1 MELIYFIKVLL
12 RRKWLIL
19 AITSIAMVTT
29 FLISSQAPPVYE
41 AKVRLATGITEDT
54 SNPVFSLEKSG
65 SALKH
70 EIEGKFRTMEE
81 NILSDPS
88 LFLLGYQLMIHD
100 LNNKFPFRSLTPL
113 RRNNSAEELQVLN
126 RQLKRKRDSLTS
138 LSINDELEKK
148 HIESMRQMEYDP
160 ESLRKKLVVRR
171 VAGTDFIGIDARFEK
186 PELSA
191 FAANTLAQEF
201 SRYHVNTHAK
211 VAENSLELLEKLVK
225 EKRDDF
231 NAKMQTWDGYTS
243 EKASE
248 NESPTRSIV
257 RQIDRL
263 TNERERANKTI
274 YDAQQK
280 LYDADKFLPE
290 AAQISFLDPGS
301 RGIDN
306 SVLLRNRIERLNY
319 RYIRGNLQNRA
330 LRDSI
335 RMTRR
340 ELTDLLLEEA
350 NNRVPNASSETR
362 SLLRNKIDAEIQLEI
377 SRKRI
382 VAINQEVR
390 VLTARAGNIGA
401 DEYSSDYGKEV
412 QLARDAYFLS
422 LNQWTTALALIGAPD
437 LALERVS
444 QVEHVLPPQKPLPS
458 KTLVLTVLAGLVA
471 LGLSMGIIFLIEY
484 LDTSIKHPAR
494 LKALTG
500 IEVIGSLNK
509 LKNGNLDLV
518 ALFKSD
524 QNVKNLENYKQL
536 LRKIRHEVSGEK
548 DQSILIT
555 STQEGSGKT
564 SLMVSLAYSLSLNDS
579 KVLLIDTNFKNHS
592 LTDITAASPSLE
604 KYLNKEISE
613 RALISGSVFE
623 GVDVIGCQ
631 GGNYSPFEI
640 FKKDEFQKL
649 ITAMQK
655 RYDYILMEGPSI
667 NEFVD
672 SRELSP
678 VATRLLPV
686 FSAEESLSDKDQDA
700 ITYLKKFGDKVIG
713 AVLNKVDMR
722 NLNS

>member
-231 NAKMQTWDGYTS
+231 NAKMQTWDGYTT

-257 RQIDRL
+257 YQIDRL

-274 YDAQQK
+274 FDAQQK

-319 RYIRGNLQNRA
+319 RYIRGNMVNRA

-340 ELTDLLLEEA
+340 ELTEILLAEA
-350 NNRVPNASSETR
+350 NNRVPNASGETR

-484 LDTSIKHPAR
+484 LDTSIKHPAS

-500 IEVIGSLNK
+500 MEVIGSLNK
-509 LKNGNLDLV
+509 LKN
-518 ALFKSD
+518 
-524 QNVKNLENYKQL
+524 
-536 LRKIRHEVSGEK
+536 
-548 DQSILIT
+548 
-555 STQEGSGKT
+555 
-564 SLMVSLAYSLSLNDS
+564 
-579 KVLLIDTNFKNHS
+579 
-592 LTDITAASPSLE
+592 
-604 KYLNKEISE
+604 
-613 RALISGSVFE
+613 
-623 GVDVIGCQ
+623 
-631 GGNYSPFEI
+631 
-640 FKKDEFQKL
+640 
-649 ITAMQK
+649 
-655 RYDYILMEGPSI
+655 
-667 NEFVD
+667 
-672 SRELSP
+672 
-678 VATRLLPV
+678 
-686 FSAEESLSDKDQDA
+686 
-700 ITYLKKFGDKVIG
+700 
-713 AVLNKVDMR
+713 
-722 NLNS
+722 